1 MFPFRRFEGVD
12 TILGPEMRST
22 GEVMGRDRSFGLAF
36 LKAALGAGIRLPEKG
51 NAFLS
56 VHDGDKDA
64 LLPLAR
70 ELDSL
75 GFRLLATAG
84 TAKAL
89 ARGGLTA
96 KTVLKVNEGRPNIVD
111 LMINGSVDLILNTP
125 LGRESFYDEVA
136 IRRAALDRDVPCLTT
151 LSAASAALEA
161 IRARAA
167 GALTVRSPPGGGTR
181 LTPARRGALAFGATI
196 VLSALAF
203 GSFPGST
210 APVTR
215 GVTLGLSAAG
225 LALGFLRPQIA
236 TSALAFLVPLAPGL
250 ARLSGDRSGAPV
262 LAALAFAVLGSAL
275 AGSMARG
282 ERSLL
287 PPRLLRFAAA
297 FLALAAFSAAASVA
311 RGETLYL
318 LFRGRVDPLPV
329 NALGMTAAE
338 RSRDAILTFLGLVL
352 LLLALEVFTRFSRV
366 PEDRDRLLLAT
377 AAGAAAAF
385 VFAAVSRWTP
395 FDPSFRPWSG
405 MHRRAG
411 TFTDPNALGVGIG
424 LLAPLLFAAAIRRG
438 SQADAS
444 RRALA
449 LTALVAA
456 PLALEASGSRT
467 GLLLGGAGILAGAIG
482 LARARLVA
490 PRALAAA
497 LVVLL
502 VTGAALVRI
511 LPRGGG
517 IAAGGLLQRL
527 GAGLSSS
534 SFADLANHRTLFWRT
549 ALEMTWDEPLS
560 GIGLAGFP
568 YEFPGAYA
576 RRHGKIFVTDGAT
589 NAILEVAAECGLPG
603 LVLAL
608 GAVVPLLSRAWIA
621 AFAKSPLDLAE
632 RGAGAALLAFLVA
645 SQTGSHLRFTEI
657 GLLTSLVAAFL
668 FVSRGQ
674 AREPLS
680 EEPGTRG
687 AHIPGIL
694 AAAGIVGAFV
704 AVLPTARP
712 SAPFRLGRWIG
723 LYTSGRSTSPFRWS
737 GPRACREIRPGET
750 SVSFHV
756 RNARPDGA
764 PVTLAI
770 DVDGKSA
777 APIELPGESV
787 RSLDVSLPP
796 GARVLRL
803 SGSPTFVPHELTG
816 SSDLRRLFVGLATGD
831 PR

>member
-1 MFPFRRFEGVD
+1 MP
-12 TILGPEMRST
+12 I
-22 GEVMGRDRSFGLAF
+22 
-36 LKAALGAGIRLPEKG
+36 
-51 NAFLS
+51 
-56 VHDGDKDA
+56 
-64 LLPLAR
+64 
-70 ELDSL
+70 
-75 GFRLLATAG
+75 
-84 TAKAL
+84 
-89 ARGGLTA
+89 
-96 KTVLKVNEGRPNIVD
+96 
-111 LMINGSVDLILNTP
+111 
-125 LGRESFYDEVA
+125 
-136 IRRAALDRDVPCLTT
+136 
-151 LSAASAALEA
+151 
-161 IRARAA
+161 
-167 GALTVRSPPGGGTR
+167 
-181 LTPARRGALAFGATI
+181 
-196 VLSALAF
+196 
-203 GSFPGST
+203 
-210 APVTR
+210 
-215 GVTLGLSAAG
+215 
-225 LALGFLRPQIA
+225 
-236 TSALAFLVPLAPGL
+236 APGL

-275 AGSMARG
+275 AGSLARG
-282 ERSLL
+282 ETSLL

-297 FLALAAFSAAASVA
+297 FLALGAFSAAASVA

-366 PEDRDRLLLAT
+366 PEDRDRLLLAIT
-377 AAGAAAAF
+377 AGAAAAF
-385 VFAAVSRWTP
+385 VFAAASRFAP

-424 LLAPLLFAAAIRRG
+424 LLAPLLFAAVVRRG
-438 SQADAS
+438 SSADAA
-444 RRALA
+444 RRVLA
-449 LTALVAA
+449 LIALVAA

-467 GLLLGGAGILAGAIG
+467 GLLLGGAGLVAGAIG
-482 LARARLVA
+482 LSRARLVSPKVLGA
-490 PRALAAA
+490 ALA
-497 LVVLL
+497 VLL
-502 VTGAALVRI
+502 VSGVALVRV

-576 RRHGKIFVTDGAT
+576 RRHGEIHVTDGAT
-589 NAILEVAAECGLPG
+589 NALLEVAAECGLPG

-608 GAVVPLLSRAWIA
+608 CAVVPLLSRAWGA
-621 AFAKSPLDLAE
+621 AFASSPLDLTA
-632 RGAGAALLAFLVA
+632 RGAGASLLAFLVA
-645 SQTGSHLRFTEI
+645 CQTGSHLRFTEI

-668 FVSRGQ
+668 FVPPAE
-674 AREPLS
+674 AREPRP
-680 EEPGTRG
+680 EEPAARG
-687 AHIPGIL
+687 AHVPGIL
-694 AAAGIVGAFV
+694 AAAGILGAFV

-737 GPRACREIRPGET
+737 GPRACREIGPGES
-750 SVSFHV
+750 SVSFRV

-764 PVTLAI
+764 PVTVAI
-770 DVDGKSA
+770 DVDGKSE
-777 APIELPGESV
+777 PPFELPGASARDLQV
-787 RSLDVSLPP
+787 PVPQ

-803 SGSPTFVPHELTG
+803 TGSPTFVPHELTG
-816 SSDLRRLFVGLATGD
+816 SSDFRRLFVGIAPGEGD